1 MLEIILVVMVDMW
14 ILMLSTEVGW
24 PQSNKG
30 WWSWRKCESWCG
42 PNVVIVDMWILSW
55 FSSSCPDVGWPQSN
69 KGWWSWC
76 RISAG
81 SVEQIYWC
89 PTGLRCHHEDL
100 SCKGLQKFF
109 FSKTVSIC
117 KKKCKK
123 SLHRSALPGWD
134 VTRRINVA
142 KMCFLFYFIISNLHH
157 DVIFANMGTV
167 KIEISSLNS

>member
-1 MLEIILVVMVDMW
+1 MLEILLVVMVDTL
-14 ILMLSTEVGW
+14 ILMLSRSLLAPIKQRLMVME
-24 PQSNKG
+24 
-30 WWSWRKCESWCG
+30 E
-42 PNVVIVDMWILSW
+42 MWILVLSNCCHCE
-55 FSSSCPDVGWPQSN
+55 SCQYFLDLVQMKVDPNQTKADGHGAES
-69 KGWWSWC
+69 
-76 RISAG
+76 G

-123 SLHRSALPGWD
+123 SLHRSALLGWD

-167 KIEISSLNS
+167 KIKISSLNS